1 MTIQK
6 NGISYTILQ
15 EWFKYCFHSIDENIF
30 LYSTHSRRLGGAST
44 AANVGVLNRLF
55 KAHGRLKSETAKDM
69 YIILS
74 LNINYKL
81 LEAWN

>member
-15 EWFKYCFHSIDENIF
+15 EWFKYCLHSIGENIF

-44 AANVGVLNRLF
+44 AANVGVLDRLF
-55 KAHGRLKSETAKDM
+55 KAHGHWKLETPKDM
-69 YIILS
+69 YITPS
-74 LNINYKL
+74 LKHQL
-81 LEAWN
+81 